1 VRHGYN
7 FGIMRFPFK
16 TVALVG
22 KYNSKEIGSSLL
34 RLAQHLKQKGLRV
47 LIASQTAERIGIE
60 GFATANLSEIADL
73 ADLAV
78 VFGGDGTM
86 LSIARNLASYD
97 VSVVGV
103 NQGRLGFLTDVSLD
117 TMIETLDEMLA
128 GEFVV
133 EDRFLLDTVIKRD
146 GQVLHEAKAF
156 NDVVVAKGAAGRL
169 IELEV
174 FIDGQF
180 VYSQR
185 SDGLVIASPTGST
198 AYALSAGGPIL
209 HPTLEAIALVPICPH
224 TLSNRPIAVNS
235 HSQVEVL
242 VIYADDCCANLDGQ
256 HRLDLK
262 VGDRVQVS
270 GSMET
275 FRLLHPKG
283 HSYYD
288 MLRQKLHWGEKL

>member
-1 VRHGYN
+1 
-7 FGIMRFPFK
+7 
-16 TVALVG
+16 
-22 KYNSKEIGSSLL
+22 
-34 RLAQHLKQKGLRV
+34 
-47 LIASQTAERIGIE
+47 
-60 GFATANLSEIADL
+60 
-73 ADLAV
+73 
-78 VFGGDGTM
+78 
-86 LSIARNLASYD
+86 
-97 VSVVGV
+97 V
-103 NQGRLGFLTDVSLD
+103 NQGRLGFLTDVSVD
-117 TMIETLDEMLA
+117 TMMETLDEMLA

-133 EDRFLLDTVIKRD
+133 EDRFLLDAEIRRD
-146 GQVLHEAKAF
+146 GTLLNQARAF
-156 NDVVVAKGAAGRL
+156 NDVVVSKGAAGRL

-185 SDGLVIASPTGST
+185 SDGLIIASPTGST

-209 HPTLEAIALVPICPH
+209 HPTLEAITLVPICPH

-242 VIYADDCCANLDGQ
+242 VIHADDCCVNLDGQ
-256 HRLDLK
+256 QRMDLR

-270 GSMET
+270 GSLET
-275 FRLLHPKG
+275 VRLLHPKG